1 MMQAVAAGDVASIAD
16 AREVV
21 RRSFPV
27 EEYEP
32 KNVAAWS
39 EAFERFVKVTSGQ

>member
-1 MMQAVAAGDVASIAD
+1 VAAGDVASIAE
-16 AREVV
+16 AREVI

-32 KNVAAWS
+32 KNVSAWS
-39 EAFERFVKVTSGQ
+39 EAYEKFLKVISG

>member
-1 MMQAVAAGDVASIAD
+1 MMQAVAAGDVGSIAE
-16 AREVV
+16 ARDVI

-27 EEYEP
+27 EEYAP

-39 EAFERFVKVTSGQ
+39 EAYERFSKVAGG